1 MVDKHSY
8 TTMRYKIFK
17 SSLSVFF
24 IFLAIP
30 TFAQQPVEWQD
41 LSVISQ
47 GTEKPHATFVPYST
61 EAGVLAGESSPHIQS
76 LNGDWKF
83 HWSKNPGS
91 RPVDFY
97 KDDYSVKEWEEI
109 PVPGDWQMYGYDYP
123 QYTNIVYPFPKNPP
137 FIPSD
142 YNPVGSYKTS
152 FTIKKSAL
160 AGEVFLHFG
169 GVNSAFYCWINGK
182 KVGYSEGSKTPAE
195 FNITSFIQ
203 EGQNTL
209 AVEVY
214 RWSDGSYLEDQDF
227 WRLSG
232 IERDVYLVTTPKIRI
247 RDFFAT
253 PQLENN
259 YKDGKLAVA
268 VEIQNKSIENSRNH
282 TVEVAVFD
290 ADGKEVTRL
299 NKKLKSAIKDLNFA
313 IDVPNVKLW
322 SAEKPYLYQLVINLK
337 DSNGNAVESTGSKVG
352 FREVKI
358 ANGQLL
364 VNGQPV
370 LLKGVNRHEHDERYG
385 HVISKESML
394 KDIELFK
401 QNNINAVRTS
411 HYPNDPLWYQLCDQ
425 YGIYVIDEANIETH
439 GFGYDEDKTP
449 ANKPEFLEPHLDR
462 MRRMVERDK
471 NHPSIIIWSMGNEAG
486 DGPTF
491 IQGYEWIKQRDSSR
505 VVHYERSERGKE
517 FKEKHT
523 DIISWM
529 YARTWDLEKYYI
541 GKFPDRPFIWCEY
554 SHAMGN
560 STGNLVDLWDFVRKH
575 KQVQG
580 GFIWDWVDQGL
591 LKKGADGEEFWAYGG
606 DFEPAGVHH
615 DGNFCLNGLVNPDR
629 SPHPA
634 LEEVKHVYQNVHVA
648 KNEAGELQ
656 IFNENFF
663 TDLNEYEI
671 SWELLEDGE
680 VIQTKMIT
688 DFNLAP
694 QQSKILNIDLNSANF
709 KEDSEYFVNFYVRQK
724 EPSPF
729 VEIGYLLASD
739 QILWQKKDEKVVT
752 SSATR
757 LKTKETKEN
766 ITLAGE
772 FFTIVFDKASGNLIS
787 IKNGDSEYL
796 KEPLTFNFW
805 RAATDNDFGNQMP
818 KRLKVWKSASQNQK
832 ITSLKLVEKNK
843 TMVKVAQ
850 QVSFD
855 SLKSTGTIVYQI
867 SGDGSMKVDVS
878 FDYKD
883 NDLPEL
889 PRFGVSMILSDQYKN
904 TEWYGRGPHENYWDR
919 KASAY
924 VGKYQMTVKDLAF
937 TYIRPQENGYRTDT
951 RWLKLT
957 DSNGKGLLIKGEP
970 MFNFSAHHSLTSDFD
985 AGMEKKQRHYT
996 DIQHRDLIQLNIDY
1010 QQMGVAGDDS
1020 WGARP
1025 WDKYTLKA
1033 QDYSY
1038 SFEIVL
1044 N

>member
-1 MVDKHSY
+1 MTNQHSN
-8 TTMRYKIFK
+8 TIMRYKIFHF
-17 SSLSVFF
+17 SLTTFF
-24 IFLAIP
+24 IFYAVVA
-30 TFAQQPVEWQD
+30 FAQQPEWQD
-41 LSVISQ
+41 LSVISK
-47 GTEKPHATFVPYST
+47 GTEKPHATFVPYSN
-61 EAGVLAGESSPHIQS
+61 EADALAGAPSPYVQS

-83 HWSKNPGS
+83 HWSKNPAS

-97 KDDYSVKEWEEI
+97 KDDYSVKQWKTI

-123 QYTNIVYPFPKNPP
+123 QYSNIEYPFPKNPP
-137 FIPSD
+137 FIHAD
-142 YNPVGSYKTS
+142 FNPVGSYKTN
-152 FTIKKSAL
+152 FTINKSDL
-160 AGEVFLHFG
+160 EGEVFLHFG
-169 GVNSAFYCWINGK
+169 GVNSAFYCWVNGK

-195 FNITSFIQ
+195 FNISSFLK
-203 EGQNTL
+203 EGENTL

-232 IERDVYLVTTPKIRI
+232 IDRDVYLVTTPKIRI

-253 PQLENN
+253 PHLENN
-259 YKDGKLAVA
+259 YKDGKLVVDVA
-268 VEIQNKSIENSRNH
+268 IENKSDQNKGKQ
-282 TVEVAVFD
+282 TVEVALFD
-290 ADGKEVTRL
+290 AEGKEIERV
-299 NKKLKSAIKDLNFA
+299 NKQVNATKEGNALLELQVS
-313 IDVPNVKLW
+313 NVKLW

-337 DSNGNAVESTGSKVG
+337 DAKGNVYQSTGSKVG

-411 HYPNDPLWYQLCDQ
+411 HYPNDPLWYQLCDE

-486 DGPTF
+486 DGPAF

-505 VVHYERSERGKE
+505 VVHYERAERGKE

-529 YARTWDLEKYYI
+529 YARTWDLEKHYI
-541 GKFPDRPFIWCEY
+541 DKYPDRPFIWCEY

-591 LKKGADGEEFWAYGG
+591 LKVDAEGNEFWAYGG
-606 DFEPAGVHH
+606 DFEPEGVHN

-648 KNEAGELQ
+648 KNEAGAIE

-663 TDLNEYEI
+663 TDLSEYEI

-680 VIQTKMIT
+680 LVQKKVLK
-688 DFNLAP
+688 DFDLAP
-694 QQSKILNIDLNSANF
+694 QESKILNINLNSADFNS
-709 KEDSEYFVNFYVRQK
+709 ENEYFINFYVHQK
-724 EPSPF
+724 EVAPF
-729 VEIGYLLASD
+729 LEEGYLLASD
-739 QILWQKKDEKVVT
+739 QILWQKGEAKAET
-752 SSATR
+752 QSASK
-757 LKTKETKEN
+757 LKTKDRKES
-766 ITLAGE
+766 ITVSGE
-772 FFTIVFDKASGNLIS
+772 SFEIIFDKASGHLTS
-787 IKNGDSEYL
+787 IKNGDNELL
-796 KEPLTFNFW
+796 KEPFTFNFW

-818 KRLKVWKSASQNQK
+818 KRLEVWKSATQNQK

-850 QVSFD
+850 QVAFD

-867 SGDGSMKVDVS
+867 YGDGSMKVDVS
-878 FDYKD
+878 FDYQD
-883 NDLPEL
+883 TDLPEL
-889 PRFGVSMILSDQYKN
+889 PRFGLSMILSDQYYN
-904 TEWYGRGPHENYWDR
+904 AEWYGRGPHENYGDR
-919 KASAY
+919 KASAF
-924 VGKYQMTVKDLAF
+924 VGKYSMPVKDLGFA
-937 TYIRPQENGYRTDT
+937 YIRPQENGYRTDT
-951 RWLKLT
+951 RWLSLL
-957 DSNGKGLLIKGEP
+957 DGNGKGLLIKGDST
-970 MFNFSAHHSLTSDFD
+970 FNFSALHNLTSDFD
-985 AGMEKKQRHYT
+985 AGIQKQQRHYT
-996 DIQHRDLIQLNIDY
+996 DIEPRDLIQLNIDY
-1010 QQMGVAGDDS
+1010 QQMGVGGDDS

-1025 WDKYTLKA
+1025 WDKYTVKA

-1038 SFEIVL
+1038 SFEIIL
-1044 N
+1044 K

>member
-1 MVDKHSY
+1 MVDKNSH
-8 TTMRYKIFK
+8 TIMHYKFINI
-17 SSLSVFF
+17 SITIFF
-24 IFLAIP
+24 IFCTVAA
-30 TFAQQPVEWQD
+30 FAQQPEWQD
-41 LSVISQ
+41 LSIISQ
-47 GTEKPHATFVPYST
+47 GTEKPHATFIPYSN
-61 EAGVLAGESSPHIQS
+61 EAETLAGAPSPHVQS
-76 LNGDWKF
+76 LNGNWKF
-83 HWSKNPGS
+83 HWSKNPAS
-91 RPVDFY
+91 RPIDFY
-97 KDDYSVKEWEEI
+97 KDNYSVKEWKEI
-109 PVPGDWQMYGYDYP
+109 SVPGDWQMYGYDYP
-123 QYTNIVYPFPKNPP
+123 QYSNIEYPFPKNPP
-137 FIPSD
+137 FIPAD
-142 YNPVGSYKTS
+142 FNPVGSYKTN
-152 FTIKKSAL
+152 FTINKSDL
-160 AGEVFLHFG
+160 EGEVLLHFG
-169 GVNSAFYCWINGK
+169 GVNSAFYCWLNGQ

-195 FNITSFIQ
+195 FNISSFLI
-203 EGQNTL
+203 EGKNTL

-259 YKDGKLAVA
+259 YQDGKLVVDVA
-268 VEIQNKSIENSRNH
+268 IENKSGQNNGKQ
-282 TVEVAVFD
+282 TVEVALFD
-290 ADGKEVTRL
+290 AEGKEIERVNKQVNVTKEGKAL
-299 NKKLKSAIKDLNFA
+299 LELQVS
-313 IDVPNVKLW
+313 NVKLW

-337 DSNGNAVESTGSKVG
+337 DTKGNVLQSTGSNVG

-358 ANGQLL
+358 ADGQLL

-370 LLKGVNRHEHDERYG
+370 LLKGVNRHEHDERHG

-401 QNNINAVRTS
+401 QNNINSVRTS
-411 HYPNDPLWYQLCDQ
+411 HYPNDPLWYQLCDE

-462 MRRMVERDK
+462 MSRMVERDK

-486 DGPTF
+486 DGPAF
-491 IQGYEWIKQRDSSR
+491 IQGYDWMKQRDSSR
-505 VVHYERSERGKE
+505 VVHYERAERGKG
-517 FKEKHT
+517 FKERHS

-529 YARTWDLEKYYI
+529 YARTWDLEKHYI
-541 GKFPDRPFIWCEY
+541 DKYPDRPFIWCEY

-591 LKKGADGEEFWAYGG
+591 LKKDAEGNEYWAYGG
-606 DFEPAGVHH
+606 DFEPEGVHN

-634 LEEVKHVYQNVHVA
+634 LKEVKHVYQNVHVN
-648 KNEAGELQ
+648 KNEAGAIE

-663 TDLNEYEI
+663 TDLSEYEL

-680 VIQTKMIT
+680 MLEKKVLK
-688 DFNLAP
+688 DFDLGP
-694 QQSKILNIDLNSANF
+694 QQRKILNIDLNPTDFNSEN
-709 KEDSEYFVNFYVRQK
+709 EYFINFYVRQK
-724 EPSPF
+724 KVAPF
-729 VEIGYLLASD
+729 LEEGYLLASD
-739 QILWQKKDEKVVT
+739 QILWQKGEAKAET
-752 SSATR
+752 QSASK
-757 LKTKETKEN
+757 LKTKDSKES
-766 ITLAGE
+766 ITVSGE
-772 FFTIVFDKASGNLIS
+772 SFEIIFDKASGHLTS
-787 IKNGDSEYL
+787 IKNGENELL

-805 RAATDNDFGNQMP
+805 RAFTDNDFGNQMP
-818 KRLKVWKSASQNQK
+818 KRLEVWKSATQNQK

-843 TMVKVAQ
+843 SMVKVAQ
-850 QVSFD
+850 QVRFD
-855 SLKSTGTIVYQI
+855 SIKSTGTIVYQI

-878 FDYKD
+878 FDYQD
-883 NDLPEL
+883 ADLPEL
-889 PRFGVSMILSDQYKN
+889 PRFGVSMILFDEYKN
-904 TEWYGRGPHENYWDR
+904 VEWYGRGPHENYWDR
-919 KASAY
+919 KASAFI
-924 VGKYQMTVKDLAF
+924 GKYSMPVEDLGFA
-937 TYIRPQENGYRTDT
+937 YIRPQENGYRTDT
-951 RWLKLT
+951 RWLSLL
-957 DSNGKGLLIKGEP
+957 DGNRKGLLIKGEP
-970 MFNFSAHHSLTSDFD
+970 TFNFSALHNLTSDFD

-996 DIQHRDLIQLNIDY
+996 DIEPRDLIQLNIDY

-1025 WDKYTLKA
+1025 WDQYTLKA

-1044 N
+1044 E